1 MEHEFSYTSEEIND
15 KLSSII
21 NETLGDIDVNNA
33 FDKTIGKPK
42 VTGIAGDV
50 IEQSVLGYPA
60 NSDQKPDIIVDGKNV
75 EVKTTGVKYST
86 KSLKKKKQTVA
97 DFEAK
102 EPMSVTAVSPEKI
115 VDETFDD
122 SNFWHKLENI
132 LFFYY
137 HYDSPTTVKSW
148 EYKDFKVVGAE
159 FHEFSNAD
167 KERLKQDWEKVR
179 DFIIDAQKNY
189 SDPTTRYPLLGSLR
203 KELLLIDTAPKYPN
217 PPRFRLKRSTVTS
230 IIQEYFGKKF
240 EKLPQ
245 IDSFSDID
253 KVLHNATQKYR
264 GLTVEE
270 LLKLLNIKYTL
281 NTSGDV
287 NKNVAE
293 KIMLK
298 LFGSNA
304 NKLNKIDIFQKA
316 NLTLKSIVQTKKQT
330 RTEDTKLFPIDF
342 DEIGLDPDFEESQ
355 FYTYFSEKQFIFVIF
370 EEPDSDAKLLK
381 NKFLGF
387 KRVSFDDH
395 FIDNYVHKAWTHTK
409 DLVLNDSLVEEMVI
423 SKKTGRPIINNAG
436 TPRTKLN
443 FIKSSENPIFV
454 RGSGKDSKHK
464 PLQVNGI
471 DMYAQWIWIKGS
483 TINEMLNNLDYI

>member
-33 FDKTIGKPK
+33 FDKTIGRPK

-115 VDETFDD
+115 ANETFDD

-189 SDPTTRYPLLGSLR
+189 PDPTTRYPLLGSLR

-253 KVLHNATQKYR
+253 KVLHNATQNYR
-264 GLTVEE
+264 GLTVKE
-270 LLKLLNIKYTL
+270 LLDRLDIKYKL
-281 NTSGDV
+281 NSGGDV
-287 NKNVAE
+287 NKNIAE
-293 KIMLK
+293 KIILK

-304 NKLNKIDIFQKA
+304 SKLNKIDIFQKA

-342 DEIGLDPDFEESQ
+342 DEIELDPDFEESQ
-355 FYTYFSEKQFIFVIF
+355 FYTYFSEKQFIFAIF
-370 EEPDSDAKLLK
+370 EEPDSESKLLK

-395 FIDNYVHKAWTHTK
+395 FIDNYVHKAWEHTRN
-409 DLVLNDSLVEEMVI
+409 LVLNDNLVEETVI
-423 SKKTGRPIINNAG
+423 SKQTGRPIINKNG
-436 TPRTKLN
+436 TPKTKLN
-443 FIKSSENPIFV
+443 FIKGSENPIFV

-464 PLQVNGI
+464 PLRVNGI

-483 TINEMLNNLDYI
+483 IINEILNSLDYI